1 MKGQTRWIFLI
12 ILAALSLVGMLALWR
27 STPYG
32 LGLVNDSATYVEGA
46 TSLLAGK
53 GYVRVSGG
61 GEIKPITH
69 FPPLFS
75 LIAGRIGFGWSGFA
89 SWGTGVDHPI
99 IWGGYSFGWVERL

>member
-1 MKGQTRWIFLI
+1 MKGQKRWILLI
-12 ILAALSLVGMLALWR
+12 ILAALSLVGMLGLWR

-46 TSLLAGK
+46 TSLLAGN

-69 FPPLFS
+69 FPPFFS
-75 LIAGRIGFGWSGFA
+75 LILAGLGLVGMDLLQGARAPIPPLF
-89 SWGTGVDHPI
+89 GVD
-99 IWGGYSFGWVERL
+99 